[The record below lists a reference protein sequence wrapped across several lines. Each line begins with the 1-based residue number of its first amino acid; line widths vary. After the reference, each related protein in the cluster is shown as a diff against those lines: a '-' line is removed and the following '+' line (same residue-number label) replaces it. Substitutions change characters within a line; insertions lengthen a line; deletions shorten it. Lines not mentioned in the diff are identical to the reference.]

1 MTPTWERRGLDEVR
15 TEAPVAAAVLTP
27 ARRELQDTARAFA
40 MEEVLP
46 VADEL
51 DPRREDIPPDLLA
64 RMAELGYF
72 GLLVDPEHGGQGA
85 GRFGESGVLRGGPRP
100 PRGRRSATS
109 ACWSTPSTAGRAWA
123 CSSTAWSP
131 RSSPAPG

>member
-46 VADEL
+46 VAHEL
-51 DPRREDIPPDLLA
+51 DPRREDIQPDLLA

-72 GLLVDPEHGGQGA
+72 GLLGDPEQGGQGL
-85 GRFGESGVLRGGPRP
+85 GVFEYGLVSEDLARSWRSVGSIIARGNGT
-100 PRGRRSATS
+100 GCAS
-109 ACWSTPSTAGRAWA
+109 
-123 CSSTAWSP
+123 
-131 RSSPAPG
+131 